1 MVAKTIVVLDPT
13 ARAQVTESPMA
24 LRLESLVGKKVGFL
38 DNSKPNADILIARI
52 KARLEERFEFGGT
65 VERRKHNAAS
75 GMREGV
81 LEELASCDFVINGVG
96 D

>member
-1 MVAKTIVVLDPT
+1 MVAETIIVLDPT
-13 ARAQVTESPMA
+13 AKAHVSESPMA

-65 VERRKHNAAS
+65 VEKRKRNAGA
-75 GMREGV
+75 GMREGD
-81 LEELASCDFVINGVG
+81 LEELATCDLVINGVG